1 MIFFLIIIL
10 RLTRVGISYLHT
22 YKDETYRYVCVCDGV
37 RACACVHV
45 CAFCAS
51 VRACECVRHTTPPFT
66 TNTRTTPKR
75 ECPYYSLPFAP
86 PSFRDQQLEVAYQ
99 RYSHRQRQ
107 KSLIMVNGVDLVLK
121 VVLLIIFLVN
131 STGKT
136 NDHVVVCM
144 RWCLLCF
151 LEEVGLQ

>member
-1 MIFFLIIIL
+1 MK
-10 RLTRVGISYLHT
+10 HT
-22 YKDETYRYVCVCDGV
+22 DMCVCVTAFVHARVCMCVRFVPPYV
-37 RACACVHV
+37 RASVYGTQLHLSPQTHAQLPNES
-45 CAFCAS
+45 ARITAS
-51 VRACECVRHTTPPFT
+51 PSPP
-66 TNTRTTPKR
+66 
-75 ECPYYSLPFAP
+75 P